1 MKIPFKLFFFAL
13 LISLFACSKN
23 EDPVPNPDNFKAE
36 LSASPLS
43 LNFSK
48 DGGTETISITS
59 NTTWNISSNA
69 SWCTSALQ
77 TSKDNANINISA
89 EANTVEEERTATI
102 SISAED
108 VSTITIAVTQEA
120 KEPEIIDPEVPD
132 SIAADMTGMSSNA
145 ITLASQIQ
153 VGWNMVNTLEAT
165 GGETSWG
172 NPMATNELMA
182 AVKNAGFSAV
192 RLPCA
197 WDRYLENQSS
207 YKIKES
213 WFDRVQEVV
222 DYCVD
227 NDLYAILN
235 IHWDGGW
242 MEQNC
247 IPESLEAV
255 NNKLEI
261 IWKQI
266 AIRFRDYDEHLLFA
280 GANEPNADEQENVD
294 VLNVYMQT
302 FVDAV
307 RSTGGRNA
315 YRNLI
320 IQAPNTDID
329 KADQFMTMPTDRVE
343 DRLLAEV
350 HYYTPWNFCG
360 LEEDASWGKM
370 FYFWGEPNHV
380 EGAGDRNANWG
391 EEDLVESQFKKMKAK
406 LVDNG
411 FPVILGEFG
420 SIYRDLSM
428 YQEGWQEK
436 HNESRAYFM
445 ETVARKAK
453 NNGLVPFC
461 WDNGLIDRNSY
472 EIIDSLSYKSLIKGA
487 EDGSYPF

>member
-1 MKIPFKLFFFAL
+1 MKLQSCL
-13 LISLFACSKN
+13 LVLIIIFGVFACGESN
-23 EDPVPNPDNFKAE
+23 DPVTPPDDFTPE
-36 LSASPLS
+36 LSATPLS
-43 LNFSK
+43 LNFNQN
-48 DGGTETISITS
+48 GGTETISITS

-77 TSKDNANINISA
+77 TSKGNANITISA
-89 EANTVEEERTATI
+89 EANILEEERTATI

-108 VSTITIAVTQEA
+108 VTTITIAATQEA
-120 KEPEIIDPEVPD
+120 KEPEVTGPENPD
-132 SIAADMTGMSSNA
+132 SIAADMTGMGSNA

-153 VGWNMVNTLEAT
+153 VGWNLVNTLEAI

-172 NPMATNELMA
+172 NPKATNDLML
-182 AVKNAGFSAV
+182 AVKDAGFDAV

-197 WDRYLENQSS
+197 WDQYLEDQTS

-213 WFDRVQEVV
+213 WLNRVQEVV

-242 MEQNC
+242 MEENC
-247 IPESLEAV
+247 IPESRDAV
-255 NNKLEI
+255 NNKLAI

-266 AIRFRDYDEHLLFA
+266 AIWFRDYDEHLLFA
-280 GANEPNADEQENVD
+280 GANEPNADKQENVD

-302 FVDAV
+302 FVDVV

-329 KADQFMTMPTDRVE
+329 KADQFMALPTDRVE

-370 FYFWGEPNHV
+370 FFFWGGPNHV

-391 EEDLVESQFKKMKAK
+391 EEDVVESQFQKMKAK

-411 FPVILGEFG
+411 IPVILGEFG
-420 SIYRDLSM
+420 TIYRNLSM
-428 YQEGWQEK
+428 YPGGWQQK
-436 HNESRAYFM
+436 HDESRAYFM

-461 WDNGLIDRNSY
+461 WDNGLIDRNSH
-472 EIIDSLSYKSLIKGA
+472 EIIDSLSYNSLIKGA
-487 EDGSYPF
+487 ADGSYPF